1 MKEKLR
7 EENEELKERIK
18 AGAKEYSK
26 LFDKYRLI
34 RNQQLNMD
42 VYHDLN
48 GEVVLSARRHSAI
61 QNSNVVTYSSTNNT
75 NPNNTNF
82 LFDRFFNSSM
92 LSNEGQQFDSDSAIQ
107 VSKQIDSIYTDRLI
121 NEKPI

>member
-61 QNSNVVTYSSTNNT
+61 QNNNAVAYSSTNNT

-107 VSKQIDSIYTDRLI
+107 VSKHIDSIYTDRLI